1 MARATSSR
9 DLKPDPAR
17 GEGGDAGA
25 GGGDDGGI
33 GEILVSQGVVTRSQV
48 EEARREARKSGE
60 RLEQAI
66 ARLGFA
72 NTERS
77 MRALAAELG
86 LPFLRLDE
94 ADFDDA
100 AVALVP
106 PRLVFRLRAIP
117 VRKDRGR
124 LLLATSDP
132 LRPEGF
138 DQIRATAGMPI
149 ALAIAED
156 GDLAARI
163 RERFGVAGDVLEAL
177 GAGAESPAEQRA
189 TAGDPAAEVDDAS
202 EASVVRLVNDLLLEA
217 IRERATDIHIEP
229 YEHELHVRYR
239 IDGVMSD
246 AGVPASIHRFRNA
259 ITSRLKIMANLNIA
273 EKRRPQDGR
282 ITLRSKGQEFDLR
295 LSVIPMLYG
304 EGVVLRVLSKSAALA
319 GLDEL
324 GMPPRVLEPW
334 VGLVARPH
342 GIVLVT
348 GPTGSGKSTT
358 LYASLKRIVD
368 GEVKAITVED
378 PVEYH
383 VPGVNQIQVNH
394 QVGLDFATGLRA
406 ILRHDPDIIMI
417 GEIRDAETANAA
429 VQASLTG
436 HLVLSTLHTNDAAGA
451 ATRLLDM
458 GIEPFLVAST
468 VEGVLAQRLLR
479 RVCRACATAR
489 PVRIGELPAGF
500 EAPPDGLVA
509 EAVGCREC
517 RGSGYRGRIGCYE
530 LLQFED
536 GVRAEVM
543 RRASAAAIARAASL
557 AGRMTSLRDAAADL
571 VAQRITT
578 PGEALAAVKTA

>member
-1 MARATSSR
+1 MPPTGSTR
-9 DLKPDPAR
+9 DQRSDPPGGVGGAADPAI
-17 GEGGDAGA
+17 GD
-25 GGGDDGGI
+25 I
-33 GEILVSQGVVTRSQV
+33 GEILVSQGVVSATQLD
-48 EEARREARKSGE
+48 EARREMAKSGE
-60 RLEQAI
+60 RIEHAL
-66 ARLGFA
+66 ARLGHA
-72 NTERS
+72 TAEQS

-86 LPFLRLDE
+86 LPYLRLDE
-94 ADFDDA
+94 VDFDDA

-106 PRLVFRLRAIP
+106 PRLVFRMRAIP
-117 VRKDRGR
+117 VRKERGR
-124 LLLATSDP
+124 LILATSDP
-132 LRPEGF
+132 LRGDGF
-138 DQIRATAGMPI
+138 DQIRAAAGMPI
-149 ALAIAED
+149 ALAVVED
-156 GDLAARI
+156 GDLASRI
-163 RERFGVAGDVLEAL
+163 RERHGVAGDVLEAL
-177 GAGAESPAEQRA
+177 GAGREAQAESKSAAAE
-189 TAGDPAAEVDDAS
+189 TGAEVDDAS

-239 IDGVMSD
+239 IDGAMSD
-246 AGVPASIHRFRNA
+246 AGVPATIHRFRHA

-282 ITLRSKGQEFDLR
+282 ITLRSKGQEYDLR
-295 LSVIPMLYG
+295 LSVIPMLHG
-304 EGVVLRVLSKSAALA
+304 EGVVLRILSKSAALA

-324 GMPPRVLEPW
+324 GMPPKVLAPW
-334 VGLVARPH
+334 AELVARPH

-358 LYASLKRIVD
+358 LYASLRRIVD

-479 RVCRACATAR
+479 RVCRVCATTR
-489 PVRIGELPAGF
+489 PVRPDELPANF
-500 EAPPDGLVA
+500 AAPADGLVA

-530 LLQFED
+530 LLQFD
-536 GVRAEVM
+536 DAVRAEVM
-543 RRASAAAIARAASL
+543 RRASAAAIARAAMGSGHL
-557 AGRMTSLRDAAADL
+557 TSLRDAAADL
-571 VAQRITT
+571 VAQRVTT

>member
-1 MARATSSR
+1 MAT
-9 DLKPDPAR
+9 
-17 GEGGDAGA
+17 GEIIGD
-25 GGGDDGGI
+25 
-33 GEILVSQGVVTRSQV
+33 ILVSQGVVTSDQLV
-48 EEARREARKSGE
+48 AARAEQTRTGE
-60 RLEQAI
+60 RLEQTL
-66 ARLGFA
+66 ARMGYA
-72 NTERS
+72 TAEHAMRS
-77 MRALAAELG
+77 LAAEMG

-94 ADFDDA
+94 EVFDDE

-106 PRLVFRLRAIP
+106 PRLVFKLRAIP
-117 VRKDRGR
+117 VRKERGR

-138 DQIRATAGMPI
+138 DQMRAAAGLPI
-149 ALAIAED
+149 AIAVAED
-156 GDLAARI
+156 NDLATQI
-163 RERFGVAGDVLEAL
+163 RTRFGVAGDVLEAL
-177 GAGAESPAEQRA
+177 GAGSAPTSAESRA
-189 TAGDPAAEVDDAS
+189 TESEHSDADGAS

-246 AGVPASIHRFRNA
+246 AGVPATIHRFRNA

-282 ITLRSKGQEFDLR
+282 ITLRNKGQEFDLR
-295 LSVIPMLYG
+295 LSVIPMLHG
-304 EGVVLRVLSKSAALA
+304 EGVVLRILSKSAALA

-324 GMPPRVLEPW
+324 GMPARVLKPW
-334 VGLVARPH
+334 NDLVSRPH

-358 LYASLKRIVD
+358 LYASLKQIVS

-458 GIEPFLVAST
+458 GVEPFLVAST

-479 RVCRACATAR
+479 RVCRSCVVAR
-489 PVRIGELPAGF
+489 KPHAGEVPPDFQLA
-500 EAPPDGLVA
+500 PDGLIA
-509 EAVGCREC
+509 EAVGCRDC

-530 LLQFED
+530 LLEID
-536 GVRAEVM
+536 EPVRAEIM
-543 RRASAAAIARAASL
+543 LRASAASIASAARGARRL
-557 AGRMTSLRDAAADL
+557 TTLRDSAAEL
-571 VAQRITT
+571 VASRVTT
-578 PGEALAAVKTA
+578 PGEALSAVKTA

>member
-1 MARATSSR
+1 
-9 DLKPDPAR
+9 
-17 GEGGDAGA
+17 
-25 GGGDDGGI
+25 
-33 GEILVSQGVVTRSQV
+33 
-48 EEARREARKSGE
+48 
-60 RLEQAI
+60 
-66 ARLGFA
+66 
-72 NTERS
+72 
-77 MRALAAELG
+77 
-86 LPFLRLDE
+86 
-94 ADFDDA
+94 
-100 AVALVP
+100 
-106 PRLVFRLRAIP
+106 VFRLRAIP